1 MVDMLNERIHVFAY
15 FRGGRITPVSFT
27 WRGRKYDVKRVT
39 ARWVVR
45 DGNNRRYHFAVQTA
59 QAGNLHEI
67 YLANNTMQ
75 WFIGAIDTEG

>member
-1 MVDMLNERIHVFAY
+1 MVNMLDERIQAFAY

-27 WRGRKYDVKRVT
+27 WRARKYDVKRVT

-67 YLANNTMQ
+67 YFKSDSMQ